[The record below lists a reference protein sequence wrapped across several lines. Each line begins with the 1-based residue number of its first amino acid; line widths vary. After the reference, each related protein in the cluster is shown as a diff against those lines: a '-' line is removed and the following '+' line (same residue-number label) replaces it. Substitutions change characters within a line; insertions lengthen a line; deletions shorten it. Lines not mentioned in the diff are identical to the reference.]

1 MPQTT
6 TTLAFERYKAQEAA
20 GGRRVVLDEFVFA
33 SIPGLD
39 VAQLPSSSEGLPD
52 EQYIVHRQSVDHG
65 GMVNDSTVVYTVTLP
80 STAGNFTFN
89 WMALINHESGT
100 PAVITYLYPQQKI
113 KNADG
118 VQGNVLTYSELMRYR
133 GASDL
138 TGITTPAS
146 TWQIDFT
153 ARLHGMDE
161 DTRKVAL
168 DIYGQALFFGD
179 AFKVTATNTPGRAEL
194 APGAAYLRGLRTELD
209 GVATL
214 TFETGKEQTIC
225 LDSAL
230 MGSLTG
236 ENRTTFTLI
245 SHETA
250 DYTDSLGFRHYVE
263 PIARIAADGTIT
275 DLRTI
280 GHKVRDVL
288 AGEFLEKN
296 KNLAEIAGNGKAAQQ
311 EARDHLDISAE
322 YLSRAGNLAE
332 ISLSGKDAQQ
342 EARTHLGL
350 GKLAMLDD
358 ITLSDDSAMKKAANG
373 SDIENAPAFREN
385 LKLGNSATCNVGKV
399 AGTVAAGDDSRITGA
414 MQRDQNGADIPD
426 KPLFVRTL
434 GISDSY
440 PVGCPIPYPGP
451 TAPTGYLLMDGR
463 DFSKTLYPQLI
474 KLYPG
479 GTLPD
484 LRGMY
489 IRGWDNGRGIDIPRN
504 PNGNPP
510 TTGISARGF
519 TCSTRGEGARILM
532 ATQFYDGVFSATAPT
547 GSNLY
552 YGELPLPGPF
562 ISTTQVVTNDPTV
575 YTGIPTTAPAPSP
588 RAGYYL
594 TTRLVG
600 SPSVEEWAFFPDSS
614 FEGQQIMSN
623 RYDRYTTKTSIANP
637 PYYMAGVPNVAF
649 NYITK
654 AA

>member
-39 VAQLPSSSEGLPD
+39 VAQLPSPSEGLPD
-52 EQYIVHRQSVDHG
+52 EQYIVHRQSVDRG

-80 STAGNFTFN
+80 STTGNFTFN

-133 GASDL
+133 GASAL

-161 DTRKVAL
+161 ATRAVAL

-179 AFKVTATNTPGRAEL
+179 AFKVTATDTPGRAEL

-230 MGSLTG
+230 TGSLTG

-275 DLRTI
+275 DLRAI

-288 AGEFLEKN
+288 AGEFLEKS

-311 EARDHLDISAE
+311 EARDHLDIGAE
-322 YLSRAGNLAE
+322 YLSRAGNLTE
-332 ISLSGKDAQQ
+332 ISQSGKDAQQ

-350 GKLAMLDD
+350 GKLATLDD
-358 ITLSDDSAMKKAANG
+358 ITLSDDGAMKKAANG
-373 SDIENAPAFREN
+373 SDIENVPAFREN
-385 LKLGNSATCNVGKV
+385 LKLGNSATRDVGK
-399 AGTVAAGDDSRITGA
+399 ATGTVAAGDDSRITGA

-434 GISDSY
+434 GIADSY

-451 TAPTGYLLMDGR
+451 TAPIGYLLMDGR
-463 DFSKTLYPQLI
+463 SFSKTLYPQLA
-474 KLYPG
+474 KLYVG
-479 GTLPD
+479 GVLPD
-484 LRGMY
+484 MRGMY
-489 IRGWDNGRGIDIPRN
+489 VRGWDKGRGIDIPRN

-519 TCSTRGEGARILM
+519 ACSTKGEGARILM
-532 ATQFYDGVFSATAPT
+532 ATQFYDGVFSATSPT
-547 GSNLY
+547 GGELH
-552 YGELPLPGPF
+552 YGELPSPGPF
-562 ISTTQVVTNDPTV
+562 TSATHVETRDPAI
-575 YTGIPTTAPAPSP
+575 YTGIPATAPAPSP
-588 RAGYYL
+588 PVGYDL

-600 SPSVEEWAFFPDSS
+600 SPPIYEWAFFPNNSY
-614 FEGQQIMSN
+614 EGQLAMHDS
-623 RYDRYTTKTSIANP
+623 YDRYTTKTSIANP
-637 PYYMAGVPNVAF
+637 PHYMAGVPNVAF